1 MPGLRRNSHPEAS
14 VAGCQN
20 GNSTRCIHASTPAE
34 VPHAKITLKIPIY
47 LNLSG
52 FPAAISINIDLPGFV
67 SSASSSSLLTI
78 TQHLTAFAWRPSSSH
93 LLQAECRELLTAL
106 SSVAKDLTPLARD
119 EEMRHFL
126 VLLSRFGKQVLIDRD
141 IPVELCGLGKTKA
154 VIRHRGNLQ
163 MIDIG
168 RLARTPAFN

>member
-1 MPGLRRNSHPEAS
+1 MPGLQCSSHPEAS

-34 VPHAKITLKIPIY
+34 VPHAEITLKIPIY
-47 LNLSG
+47 LSG

-67 SSASSSSLLTI
+67 SPASSPSLLTI
-78 TQHLTAFAWRPSSSH
+78 TEHLTAFAWRPSSSH

-106 SSVAKDLTPLARD
+106 SSVAEDLTPLAQD

-126 VLLSRFGKQVLIDRD
+126 VLLSRFGKQVPIDRD
-141 IPVELCGLGKTKA
+141 IRVELCGLGKTKA

-168 RLARTPAFN
+168 RLARAPAFN

>member
-20 GNSTRCIHASTPAE
+20 GNFTRCIHASTPAE

-47 LNLSG
+47 LSD

-67 SSASSSSLLTI
+67 NPASSPSLLTI
-78 TQHLTAFAWRPSSSH
+78 TEHLTAFAWRPSSSH
-93 LLQAECRELLTAL
+93 LLQAECRELLAAL
-106 SSVAKDLTPLARD
+106 SSIAEDLTPITRD
-119 EEMRHFL
+119 EETRHFL
-126 VLLSRFGKQVLIDRD
+126 MLLSRFGKEVLVDRD
-141 IPVELCGLGKTKA
+141 IRVELCGLGKTKA
-154 VIRHRGNLQ
+154 VVRHRGNLQ

-168 RLARTPAFN
+168 RLARVSAFN